1 MLSLDSRKGTG
12 VAETAGRRGNR
23 RPTTAAAVA
32 AAAVAEVEATA
43 SVPVVEEQVVVAKR
57 KRVTGAVRVAT
68 RTREEERL
76 VDEPYE
82 VEEVEVQRVPVEGGG
97 RWVDAPVPARREGDT
112 TVVSVHE
119 EVVVVETRLR
129 VVEEVRLTRRRSTR
143 RHAERVTVRR
153 GEALVERLD
162 PSGGDGGEPG

>member
-1 MLSLDSRKGTG
+1 M
-12 VAETAGRRGNR
+12 AETAGRRGNG
-23 RPTTAAAVA
+23 RPTTAAA
-32 AAAVAEVEATA
+32 VEATA

-57 KRVTGAVRVAT
+57 RRVTGAVRVAT

-82 VEEVEVQRVPVEGGG
+82 VEEVSVERVPVEGGG
-97 RWVDAPVPARREGDT
+97 RWVDAPVPDRREGDT
-112 TVVSVHE
+112 TIVSVHE

-153 GEALVERLD
+153 EEALVERLD
-162 PSGGDGGEPG
+162 VPSGEGGGDGEPG

>member
-1 MLSLDSRKGTG
+1 
-12 VAETAGRRGNR
+12 VAEAAGRRGKG
-23 RPTTAAAVA
+23 RPPTAAAA
-32 AAAVAEVEATA
+32 KVEAAGATG
-43 SVPVVEEQVVVAKR
+43 VLPVVEEQVVVAKR
-57 KRVTGAVRVAT
+57 RRVTGAVRVAT

-76 VDEPYE
+76 VDEPYD

-153 GEALVERLD
+153 QEALVERLD
-162 PSGGDGGEPG
+162 PPGEGGSGGGEPG

>member
-1 MLSLDSRKGTG
+1 MATSS
-12 VAETAGRRGNR
+12 VR
-23 RPTTAAAVA
+23 RPA
-32 AAAVAEVEATA
+32 AAAKVEAAAAAA
-43 SVPVVEEQVVVAKR
+43 SLPVVEEQVVVAKR
-57 KRVTGAVRVAT
+57 RRVTGAVRVAT

-82 VEEVEVQRVPVEGGG
+82 VEEVEVQRVPVEGD
-97 RWVDAPVPARREGDT
+97 RWVDAPVPDRQEGDT
-112 TVVSVHE
+112 TIVSIHE

-153 GEALVERLD
+153 QEALVERLD
-162 PSGGDGGEPG
+162 APSGEGGDGGEPG

>member
-1 MLSLDSRKGTG
+1 MFRPDSRKGTG

-23 RPTTAAAVA
+23 RPTTAA
-32 AAAVAEVEATA
+32 AEVEATA

-76 VDEPYE
+76 VDEPYD
-82 VEEVEVQRVPVEGGG
+82 VEEVSVERVPIEGGG
-97 RWVDAPVPARREGDT
+97 RWVDAPVPVRREGET
-112 TVVSVHE
+112 TVISVHE

-153 GEALVERLD
+153 EEALVERLG
-162 PSGGDGGEPG
+162 PPGEGEGGDGGEPG

>member
-1 MLSLDSRKGTG
+1 M
-12 VAETAGRRGNR
+12 R
-23 RPTTAAAVA
+23 RPAA
-32 AAAVAEVEATA
+32 VEATA

-57 KRVTGAVRVAT
+57 RRVTGAVRVAT

-76 VDEPYE
+76 VDEPYD

-97 RWVDAPVPARREGDT
+97 RWVDAPVPDRQEGDT

-153 GEALVERLD
+153 EEALVERLA
-162 PSGGDGGEPG
+162 PPPGKGGEPD

>member
-1 MLSLDSRKGTG
+1 MFRPDSRKGTG

-23 RPTTAAAVA
+23 RPTTAA
-32 AAAVAEVEATA
+32 AEVEATA

-153 GEALVERLD
+153 EEALVERLAS
-162 PSGGDGGEPG
+162 PSGEGGSGDGEPG

>member
-1 MLSLDSRKGTG
+1 M
-12 VAETAGRRGNR
+12 AETAGRRGNR
-23 RPTTAAAVA
+23 RPTTAAAA
-32 AAAVAEVEATA
+32 AAEAEAAA

-57 KRVTGAVRVAT
+57 RRVTGAVRVAT

-97 RWVDAPVPARREGDT
+97 RWVDAPVPTRQEGDT

-129 VVEEVRLTRRRSTR
+129 VVEEVRLTRRRATR

-153 GEALVERLD
+153 QEALVERLG
-162 PSGGDGGEPG
+162 PSGEGGSGDGEPG

>member
-1 MLSLDSRKGTG
+1 MFRLDSRKGTG

-23 RPTTAAAVA
+23 RPTTAEAPAV
-32 AAAVAEVEATA
+32 VEATA
-43 SVPVVEEQVVVAKR
+43 SVPVVEERVVVAKR

-76 VDEPYE
+76 VDEPYD

-97 RWVDAPVPARREGDT
+97 RWVDAPVPARQEGDT

-129 VVEEVRLTRRRSTR
+129 VVEEVRLTRRRATR

-153 GEALVERLD
+153 QEALVERLD
-162 PSGGDGGEPG
+162 PSGGGGDGGPG

>member
-1 MLSLDSRKGTG
+1 MAKVEAAGATG
-12 VAETAGRRGNR
+12 VL
-23 RPTTAAAVA
+23 
-32 AAAVAEVEATA
+32 
-43 SVPVVEEQVVVAKR
+43 PVVEEQVVVRKR
-57 KRVTGAVRVAT
+57 RRVTGAVRVAT

-76 VDEPYE
+76 VDEPYD
-82 VEEVEVQRVPVEGGG
+82 VEEVSVERVPIKGGG
-97 RWVDAPVPARREGDT
+97 RWVDAPVPARQEGDT

-153 GEALVERLD
+153 EEALVERLD
-162 PSGGDGGEPG
+162 PPSGGDGSGGGEPG

>member
-1 MLSLDSRKGTG
+1 MAASVR
-12 VAETAGRRGNR
+12 R
-23 RPTTAAAVA
+23 RPAAAVGVEA
-32 AAAVAEVEATA
+32 AA
-43 SVPVVEEQVVVAKR
+43 SLPVVEEQVVVRKR
-57 KRVTGAVRVAT
+57 RRVTGAVRVAT

-76 VDEPYE
+76 VDEPYD

-97 RWVDAPVPARREGDT
+97 RWVDAPVPARQEGDT

-153 GEALVERLD
+153 QEALVERLD
-162 PSGGDGGEPG
+162 APSGEGGSGDGEPG

>member
-1 MLSLDSRKGTG
+1 MAAS
-12 VAETAGRRGNR
+12 VR
-23 RPTTAAAVA
+23 RPA
-32 AAAVAEVEATA
+32 AAAKVEAAA

-57 KRVTGAVRVAT
+57 RRVTGAVRVAT

-76 VDEPYE
+76 VDEPYD
-82 VEEVEVQRVPVEGGG
+82 VEEVSVERVPVEGD
-97 RWVDAPVPARREGDT
+97 RWVDAPVPVRQEGET
-112 TVVSVHE
+112 TIVPVHE

-153 GEALVERLD
+153 EEALVERLA
-162 PSGGDGGEPG
+162 PPGEGGSGGEPG

>member
-1 MLSLDSRKGTG
+1 MFRLDSRKGTG

-23 RPTTAAAVA
+23 RPTTA

-153 GEALVERLD
+153 EEALVERLG
-162 PSGGDGGEPG
+162 PPGEGEGGDGGEPG